1 MFVEPSDEAR
11 RLLRVMPWLVSPRG
25 DGSVGSF
32 LRMSMVAPFTQLTFV
47 SFDLQVFL
55 FEVFHRRLSAK
66 IGHLVGMVGVNFF
79 LMAGLAGHPLGPTTW
94 ATPYALLLAIWY
106 LSVARV
112 ARLTAWG
119 LVMIPVLA
127 VLWSGASA
135 FAAHV
140 AALGPWASPWRW
152 MMFSAFV
159 VAVSHAPEPL
169 LPPRVI
175 SGPRWRPPRDALFG
189 GASPAELART
199 LGRASYT
206 FWAGVIDELW
216 AAPRLLSYNFL
227 RLMFLAGYAP
237 DRWAEIQRWSRRAV
251 DSGNPALDYVG
262 IGGATYLEL

>member
-25 DGSVGSF
+25 AGSVGAF

-55 FEVFHRRLSAK
+55 FEVFHQRLSAK

-127 VLWSGASA
+127 ALWSGASA
-135 FAAHV
+135 FAAHL

-159 VAVSHAPEPL
+159 VAISHVPEPL

-175 SGPRWRPPRDALFG
+175 AGPRWRPTREALFG

-199 LGRASYT
+199 LARASYT
-206 FWAGVIDELW
+206 FPAGVIDELW

-227 RLMFLAGYAP
+227 RLMFVAGYAP
-237 DRWAEIQRWSRRAV
+237 ERWAEIQRWSRRAV